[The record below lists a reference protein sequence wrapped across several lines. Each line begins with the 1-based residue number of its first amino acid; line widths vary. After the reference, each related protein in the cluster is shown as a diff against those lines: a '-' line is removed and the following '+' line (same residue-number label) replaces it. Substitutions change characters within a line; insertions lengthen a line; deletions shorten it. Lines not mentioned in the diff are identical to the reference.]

1 MNNGDMPGV
10 GIGVMVI
17 NDEGKVLLILRNSD
31 PKLADSDMHL
41 EGTWTLPAGKVRYDE
56 TIIEAAKRKV
66 KEETNLDVENLSVI
80 SINDDINIYAHFL
93 TIGLMSDKFSG
104 VIDLGD
110 TKEHVDY
117 NFYDLDNLPENLCE
131 PSKTIIKNYREN
143 KIYQGGDNNG

>member
-31 PKLADSDMHL
+31 SKLADSNMHL

-66 KEETNLDVENLSVI
+66 KEETNLDVEDLSVI
-80 SINDDINIYAHFL
+80 SVNDDINI
-93 TIGLMSDKFSG
+93 
-104 VIDLGD
+104 
-110 TKEHVDY
+110 
-117 NFYDLDNLPENLCE
+117 
-131 PSKTIIKNYREN
+131 
-143 KIYQGGDNNG
+143 